1 MLPCCLDKSNLRTL
15 HRCKI
20 CNRYI
25 GFEGSHIHV
34 PNNIPTTIPTTL
46 STSLRGT
53 ISNTGPQLQ
62 ALRMNE
68 IRSTTFNQN
77 NPQLFTSSLQ
87 NQIIPSAPIQ
97 DSQNINN
104 NDKPPSYL
112 EATTSK
118 Y

>member
-1 MLPCCLDKSNLRTL
+1 MLPCCHDESTLRTF

-34 PNNIPTTIPTTL
+34 PNNIPTTVSA

-53 ISNTGPQLQ
+53 ISNTGPQWQ

-77 NPQLFTSSLQ
+77 NPQLFTSSQQ

-104 NDKPPSYL
+104 DKPPSYL

>member
-1 MLPCCLDKSNLRTL
+1 MLPCCHDESQLRAV

-20 CNRYI
+20 CNRLI
-25 GFEGSHIHV
+25 GFEGDNIRV
-34 PNNIPTTIPTTL
+34 PNNTSTTV

-53 ISNTGPQLQ
+53 ISNTGTQWQ

-68 IRSTTFNQN
+68 IRSTTSNQN
-77 NPQLFTSSLQ
+77 NPQIFTSTQQ
-87 NQIIPSAPIQ
+87 NQIIPSAPMQ
-97 DSQNINN
+97 DSQNIN

>member
-1 MLPCCLDKSNLRTL
+1 MLPCCLDESNLRTF

-25 GFEGSHIHV
+25 GFEGDNIHV
-34 PNNIPTTIPTTL
+34 PNNIPTTL

-53 ISNTGPQLQ
+53 ISNTGPQWQ

-77 NPQLFTSSLQ
+77 NPQLFTSNQQ
-87 NQIIPSAPIQ
+87 NQIIPSAPTQ
-97 DSQNINN
+97 DSLNINMMDYA
-104 NDKPPSYL
+104 DKPPSYL

>member
-1 MLPCCLDKSNLRTL
+1 MLPCCHDESNLRTV

-20 CNRYI
+20 CNRLI
-25 GFEGSHIHV
+25 GFEGDNIRV
-34 PNNIPTTIPTTL
+34 PNNTSTTV
-46 STSLRGT
+46 STSLSLRGT
-53 ISNTGPQLQ
+53 ISNTVPQRQ

-77 NPQLFTSSLQ
+77 NPQLFTSTQQ
-87 NQIIPSAPIQ
+87 NQIIPSAPMQ
-97 DSQNINN
+97 DSQNIN

>member
-1 MLPCCLDKSNLRTL
+1 MLPCCHDESNLRTL

-25 GFEGSHIHV
+25 GFEGDNIHV
-34 PNNIPTTIPTTL
+34 PNNTSTTV
-46 STSLRGT
+46 STSLSLRGT
-53 ISNTGPQLQ
+53 ISNTVPQRQ

-77 NPQLFTSSLQ
+77 NPQLFTSTQQ
-87 NQIIPSAPIQ
+87 NQIIPSAPMQ
-97 DSQNINN
+97 DSQNY